1 MAVPYVPSQNF
12 LDRNDGFWPS
22 NGQTDLIKFQAC
34 VKTMGRAVL
43 QTWALS
49 SPLLTLLC
57 RAVLQ
62 TWALS
67 SPLLTLL
74 CRQLSRGCGCVSGIR
89 QEQQNW
95 VEVRNQEPVVKRTES
110 SLVRKIGARC
120 GCISGIRQE
129 QQIWAEVRSKEPV
142 VKRTESRL
150 VSKIGARCG
159 CVSGIRQEQH
169 RHYDIVIIAMT
180 CIE

>member
-1 MAVPYVPSQNF
+1 
-12 LDRNDGFWPS
+12 
-22 NGQTDLIKFQAC
+22 
-34 VKTMGRAVL
+34 
-43 QTWALS
+43 
-49 SPLLTLLC
+49 
-57 RAVLQ
+57 
-62 TWALS
+62 
-67 SPLLTLL
+67 
-74 CRQLSRGCGCVSGIR
+74 
-89 QEQQNW
+89 
-95 VEVRNQEPVVKRTES
+95 VKRTES